1 MSSTPKETTTKVEPW
16 NGAKPYLTDVYA
28 QYNDLIKN
36 GAPKQWDGSTVADQS
51 QATKDSQAQQIA
63 YASNPANATGI
74 QAGQNATTAVTNGS
88 AFDPTGANALAQG
101 TSYSNAGMGALQGA
115 AASAA
120 QANPALAYLQQTA
133 SGANMGKNAYLDAS
147 VANTT
152 QKIADQLGQVT
163 LPSISGAA
171 AGAGRLGS
179 NAFASQ
185 LNNAQ
190 SSAADAMS
198 KAATDMYANQYNA
211 DVAAQQ
217 NAANAFGNFYNTGTQ
232 NQINA
237 GSALSGASL
246 GQQQARND
254 AANGLNQY
262 GINKAN
268 TQLQGAGM
276 AADQY
281 TNGLLP
287 SSVLGQVGS
296 TVDTRNQDIL
306 NNTIQRYEQQQ
317 QQQLTNLGNF
327 TNILNGGGYSN
338 TTTPVYNNTGS
349 QVFGG
354 LVSLLGLL

>member
-1 MSSTPKETTTKVEPW
+1 MRGTVETWVNSQWKYYAAPGQLSVEI
-16 NGAKPYLTDVYA
+16 NT
-28 QYNDLIKN
+28 
-36 GAPKQWDGSTVADQS
+36 
-51 QATKDSQAQQIA
+51 
-63 YASNPANATGI
+63 
-74 QAGQNATTAVTNGS
+74 
-88 AFDPTGANALAQG
+88 
-101 TSYSNAGMGALQGA
+101 
-115 AASAA
+115 

-133 SGANMGKNAYLDAS
+133 SGANVGKNPYLDAS
-147 VANTT
+147 VAQTT
-152 QKIADQLGQVT
+152 QKIADQLGNVT

-190 SSAADAMS
+190 STAADAMS

-217 NAANAFGNFYNTGTQ
+217 NAANSYGNFINTGTQ

-237 GSALSGASL
+237 GNALSQASL
-246 GQQQARND
+246 GQQGVRND

-281 TNGLLP
+281 TNGLLG
-287 SSVLGQVGS
+287 SSVLGQVGQ
-296 TVDTRNQDIL
+296 TQDTRNQDIL

-338 TTTPVYNNTGS
+338 QTTPVYNNS
-349 QVFGG
+349 AMQG
-354 LVSLLGLL
+354 LGIFTSLLGLL